1 MPKTK
6 KPRTLSWNLKYRII
20 RYLQSSHP
28 VFKEPTPN
36 QVAMRAMDLIEDLI
50 IAEYPLFEIT
60 NRLEKWSNFKNDYE
74 QSQTTAR
81 NLQES
86 RKQGLGT
93 STNS

>member
-6 KPRTLSWNLKYRII
+6 KPRILSWDLKYKII

-28 VFKEPTPN
+28 VYKEPTPN

-50 IAEYPLFEIT
+50 IAEYPLFKIT
-60 NRLEKWSNFKNDYE
+60 NRLQEWSDFKNEYE
-74 QSQTTAR
+74 QSKTTAR
-81 NLQES
+81 SLQES
-86 RKQGLGT
+86 RKQRLGA